1 MLLSSIRLLGNLPCP
16 RCLIKKK
23 EILEVGTPRDLE
35 RQQDLRLDNKDRQK
49 RIEKARLQMFAKGIP
64 VTSKKI
70 EDLLGEKSLVPTRV
84 RANHHVFASNGTD
97 ILPLECL
104 LDKACAKR
112 LSNVRNV
119 CCRPTP

>member
-23 EILEVGTPRDLE
+23 EISEVGTPRDLE
-35 RQQDLRLDNKDRQK
+35 RRQELHLDNKDRQK

-84 RANHHVFASNGTD
+84 HPHHNAYASSGTD
-97 ILPLECL
+97 NFPLECL
-104 LDKACAKR
+104 LDKARTNR

-119 CCRPTP
+119 CCRPTS